1 MIRNKIFDMENKL
14 TKDDEA
20 VIAFLAWSN
29 GESIDDISQE
39 MIDALY
45 PTVRQLPES
54 SKRMCYRMGGVLQA
68 VLKSPDLSNA
78 IWSENEDVQK
88 EYFLS
93 LGESFVKNLN
103 TNEELKKLYLDFAK
117 TCADLRYG
125 ENISEKIQDQ
135 MKLIVSKETN

>member
-1 MIRNKIFDMENKL
+1 MENKL

-54 SKRMCYRMGGVLQA
+54 SKRMCYRMEGVLQA

-117 TCADLRYG
+117 TCVDLRYG